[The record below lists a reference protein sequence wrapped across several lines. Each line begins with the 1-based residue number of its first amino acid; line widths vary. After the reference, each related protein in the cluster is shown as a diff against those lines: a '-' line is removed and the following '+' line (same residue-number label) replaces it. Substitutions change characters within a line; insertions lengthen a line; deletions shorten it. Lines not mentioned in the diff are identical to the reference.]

1 MAATAAC
8 AALALQLGAKV
19 AYPGSPV
26 YGESISTYL
35 TAFES
40 DLKPTCIV
48 QPSTRN
54 DVAGFMN
61 IIQPY
66 ITGGVQIAIRAGGN
80 QPFAGAANIA
90 GGITIDLRSLQG
102 VTLGSTKQSVSIG
115 AGESW
120 GSVYEKLAPSG
131 LAVAGGRSSQGGIGG
146 LVLGGGLS
154 YLSTTNGFVSDQVLN
169 FEVVL
174 ASGRI
179 VNANPVENRDLW
191 IAMKGG
197 SNNFGI
203 VTRFDMTTIRIGNMW
218 GGDVFYPAEVFPQQI
233 NLLCEYT
240 NDHQADPSAH
250 LIVSVG
256 YAAAMGGVL
265 AKNSVYYAKPV
276 VFPTVLRP
284 FTTMQ
289 RQLEALRTLRTDTL
303 KGFADEQTKGSPNG
317 QRLIYRT
324 TTIKANPGLIQT
336 ITKRFTASIEP
347 LKPIPGLGAHSSLM
361 IFIRSDKSLTP
372 SSPVYSIS
380 FQPLPLTLLTASSS
394 HGPNSFG
401 LSPNDGPLMLIL
413 LTASWTSKTDDA
425 TIMRAQ
431 SEFVRQVD
439 SLSNQQRMGVLYKL
453 LTYATPGF
461 AQDVI
466 SSYGSAN
473 KRMLQAVSRKYDP
486 DGFFQRVVP
495 GGFKLFT

>member
-1 MAATAAC
+1 IAT
-8 AALALQLGAKV
+8 
-19 AYPGSPV
+19 
-26 YGESISTYL
+26 
-35 TAFES
+35 
-40 DLKPTCIV
+40 
-48 QPSTRN
+48 
-54 DVAGFMN
+54 
-61 IIQPY
+61 
-66 ITGGVQIAIRAGGN
+66 RAGGN
-80 QPFAGAANIA
+80 QPFAGAANIT
-90 GGITIDLRSLQG
+90 GGITIDLRSLHG

-146 LVLGGGLS
+146 LVL
-154 YLSTTNGFVSDQVLN
+154 N
-169 FEVVL
+169 FEIVL

-218 GGDVFYPAEVFPQQI
+218 GGDVYYPAEVFPQQI
-233 NLLCEYT
+233 KLLCDYT
-240 NDHQADPSAH
+240 NDRQADPSAH

-256 YAAAMGGVL
+256 YAAAMGGAL

-289 RQLEALRTLRTDTL
+289 GQLEALRTLRTDTL
-303 KGFADEQTKGSPNG
+303 KGFADEQTKGSPKG

-324 TTIKANPGLIQT
+324 TTIKANADLIQT

-347 LKPIPGLGAHSSLM
+347 LKPIPGLGAHSSQV
-361 IFIRSDKSLTP
+361 IFILAYKSLTA

-380 FQPLPLTLLTASSS
+380 FQPLPLPLLTASSS

-431 SEFVRQVD
+431 SEFVRQ
-439 SLSNQQRMGVLYKL
+439 
-453 LTYATPGF
+453 
-461 AQDVI
+461 
-466 SSYGSAN
+466 
-473 KRMLQAVSRKYDP
+473 
-486 DGFFQRVVP
+486 
-495 GGFKLFT
+495 

>member
-19 AYPGSPV
+19 AYPGSSV

-90 GGITIDLRSLQG
+90 GGITIDLRSLHG

-179 VNANPVENRDLW
+179 VNANSVENRDLW

-218 GGDVFYPAEVFPQQI
+218 GGDVYYPAEVFPQQI
-233 NLLCEYT
+233 DLLCDYT
-240 NDHQADPSAH
+240 NDQQADPSAH

-256 YAAAMGGVL
+256 YAAAMGGAL
-265 AKNSVYYAKPV
+265 AKNSVYYAKHV

-289 RQLEALRTLRTDTL
+289 GQLEALRTLRTDTL
-303 KGFADEQTKGSPNG
+303 KGFADEQTKGSPKG
-317 QRLIYRT
+317 QR
-324 TTIKANPGLIQT
+324 
-336 ITKRFTASIEP
+336 
-347 LKPIPGLGAHSSLM
+347 
-361 IFIRSDKSLTP
+361 
-372 SSPVYSIS
+372 
-380 FQPLPLTLLTASSS
+380 LLTASSS

-413 LTASWTSKTDDA
+413 LTASWTSKSDDA

-466 SSYGSAN
+466 ASYGSAN
-473 KRMLQAVSRKYDP
+473 KRMLQALP
-486 DGFFQRVVP
+486 A
-495 GGFKLFT
+495 FTTLSFSQTPTTKKKEK